1 VPTDT
6 VPLTRVL
13 VDIDPAAAEH
23 PALAQ
28 AADLARRCGARI
40 TLVDVLPEVPPRAR
54 RFVTASVES
63 ELSAHRAE
71 ELAAAAATVSG
82 VEITTRLLRGNPAM
96 ALIQEV
102 IAGGYDLLVRAH
114 ARDLADPDRSYGAID
129 MTLLRQ
135 CPCPVWLVAPSARRR
150 PARLLAAVH
159 ANPDDAEEQA
169 LNRAILAFATML
181 RDLEDGTLTVLQAWQ
196 VFGEELLASRMS
208 ADEMATLNAETEQ
221 EAREDLQ
228 SLLASAGIALSSA
241 RYELVRGV
249 PQDVIPDY
257 VAAHAIDLVVMGTLA
272 RTGVPGLIIGNT
284 AERVLHRLKGSV
296 LAVKPPGFRAPAT
309 S

>member
-1 VPTDT
+1 MAGDAVT
-6 VPLTRVL
+6 LSHIL
-13 VDIDPAAAEH
+13 VDIDPAAASH

-40 TLVDVLPEVPPRAR
+40 TLVDVLPEVPARAR
-54 RFVTASVES
+54 RFVTAGVES
-63 ELSAHRAE
+63 ELAAHRVE
-71 ELAAAAATVSG
+71 ELAAAAASVSG
-82 VEITTRLLRGNPAM
+82 VEVTTRLLRGNPAM
-96 ALIQEV
+96 ALIEEV
-102 IAGGYDLLVRAH
+102 VTGGHDLLVRAH
-114 ARDLADPDRSYGAID
+114 ARDLADPDRTYGAID

-150 PARLLAAVH
+150 PGRLLAAVH
-159 ANPDDAEEQA
+159 ANPHDADEQA
-169 LNRAILAFATML
+169 LNRAILAFATTL
-181 RDLEDGTLTVLQAWQ
+181 RDIEDGTLTVLQAWQ

-208 ADEMATLNAETEQ
+208 TDEMAALRAETGQ
-221 EAREDLQ
+221 EAREDLE
-228 SLLASAGIALSSA
+228 SLLASAGIASSSA
-241 RYELVRGV
+241 GHELVRGV

-272 RTGVPGLIIGNT
+272 RTGVPGLLIGNT

-296 LAVKPPGFRAPAT
+296 LAVKPPGFRAPGT